1 MKMKRSGAF
10 HMAQLSVLTDELI
23 GNEEKLDIL
32 RVLQDAEDTAK
43 LVEDTMLKRA
53 SEKE

>member
-1 MKMKRSGAF
+1 MTRSHAF
-10 HMAQLSVLTDELI
+10 RLAQLSVLADELI
-23 GNEEKLDIL
+23 APGEKLDALRIL
-32 RVLQDAEDTAK
+32 MDAEETAK